1 MNQSVATES
10 ALVRVSWGELIDKVT
25 ILEIKQERMSS
36 PEALKNVS
44 LELDALRAPLE
55 AALKVFPD
63 AARLKDKLADI
74 NRVLWDI
81 EDAIR
86 LKEGQKLFDTEVI
99 ELARSVYKTNDIRAS
114 IKREV
119 NLAMKSSLTEE
130 KSYQP
135 Y

>member
-86 LKEGQKLFDTEVI
+86 LKEGQKLFDTEFI